1 MICLGAQS
9 VWQRVYDGGACL
21 SPEGLAAQA
30 WEGARMLEALK
41 SPTFASALTLARENA
56 RCLEG
61 MAVLSGGKAIP
72 GGGQLCACFR
82 EQLALYAQYAARTAE
97 PGFGAVYALLAQR
110 QQALLLTLL
119 AALGDYGATGSGKR

>member
-1 MICLGAQS
+1 MGTQS
-9 VWQRVYDGGACL
+9 VWQRVYGRGETL

-30 WEGARMLEALK
+30 GDGVRMLEALK
-41 SPTFASALTLARENA
+41 VPASALALARENA
-56 RCLEG
+56 RCLAG
-61 MAVLSGGKAIP
+61 MAVLSGGKRIP
-72 GGGQLCACFR
+72 GVGQLCACFR